1 LHGNRRRHGAAR
13 PTTAAGLSIDFTDL
27 LRDGVHRPFYS
38 RGMDA
43 RTRKTADIDE
53 AVADDARSIA
63 ESITAKRDRLL
74 ASLTLIAGIGLIVSL
89 PFALRAGAEF
99 FMPVTAALV
108 VAIALVPLLEWFER
122 RGIPSKASAGLC
134 VILFLLLALF
144 AIGSILM
151 PASNWVAQVPT
162 KIPRVRAAL
171 EPVIQLYKHLDRFI
185 DRTVSQIAI
194 TQQEHT
200 RSVTIETPNS
210 MSNLLI
216 SSAPH
221 LLIQLFFALL
231 VIFFFLAGWTAMRKK
246 TIVSRGSFEGAL
258 TTARVI
264 QQVVDATSTYLGTIT
279 LINIGLGA
287 LTAGAL
293 WLLGMPSPV
302 MWGGI
307 VAVANYI
314 PYLGPIVCALLL
326 FFGALMTYPD
336 IWPALAPPAAFIC
349 FHLVEANF
357 FTPMVVG
364 HRLTISPL
372 SILISLSFWAWVWGT
387 TGALLAVPLLIIMKT
402 IFSAAGT
409 PDIAGFLFE
418 HGTLTHIGDPDE
430 EEENE
435 RQEMQPAMVDTPQ
448 RPS

>member
-1 LHGNRRRHGAAR
+1 M
-13 PTTAAGLSIDFTDL
+13 
-27 LRDGVHRPFYS
+27 LRA
-38 RGMDA
+38 MDA
-43 RTRKTADIDE
+43 RTRKHQAIDHEDE
-53 AVADDARSIA
+53 ARALA
-63 ESITAKRDRLL
+63 ETITAKRDRLL
-74 ASLTLIAGIGLIVSL
+74 AGLTLIAGIGVVVAL

-108 VAIALVPLLEWFER
+108 IAIALV
-122 RGIPSKASAGLC
+122 
-134 VILFLLLALF
+134 
-144 AIGSILM
+144 AIGSIVI
-151 PASNWVAQVPT
+151 PASDWVAQVPT
-162 KIPRVRAAL
+162 KIGKVRSTL
-171 EPVIQLYKHLDRFI
+171 EPVFDLYKNLDRFVGRI
-185 DRTVSQIAI
+185 ANQIEINHASHARTVTLEQ
-194 TQQEHT
+194 
-200 RSVTIETPNS
+200 PNS
-210 MSNLLI
+210 VMGLLAT
-216 SSAPH
+216 SAPH
-221 LLIQLFFALL
+221 LLIQLFFSLL
-231 VIFFFLAGWTAMRKK
+231 VIFFFLAGWTTMRKR

-287 LTAGAL
+287 LTATAL
-293 WLLGMPSPV
+293 WWLGMPSPV

-314 PYLGPIVCALLL
+314 PYLGPIVCAMLL
-326 FFGALMTYPD
+326 FFGGLMTYPD
-336 IWPALAPPAAFIC
+336 IWGALLPPAAFIG
-349 FHLVEANF
+349 FHLIEANF

-418 HGTLTHIGDPDE
+418 HGTLTHAGEEDE
-430 EEENE
+430 EK
-435 RQEMQPAMVDTPQ
+435 AAGDVDSPKAAT
-448 RPS
+448 

>member
-1 LHGNRRRHGAAR
+1 MLAA
-13 PTTAAGLSIDFTDL
+13 
-27 LRDGVHRPFYS
+27 V
-38 RGMDA
+38 DA
-43 RTRKTADIDE
+43 RTTRKEAD
-53 AVADDARSIA
+53 VAEDTHVLA
-63 ESITAKRDRLL
+63 ESTAKRDRLL
-74 ASLTLIAGIGLIVSL
+74 ASINLIGGIGLIIAM
-89 PFALRAGAEF
+89 PFALRSGAEF
-99 FMPVTAALV
+99 FLPVTAALV
-108 VAIALVPLLEWFER
+108 VAIALVPMLEWFER
-122 RGIPSKASAGLC
+122 RGVPAKLAAGLC
-134 VILFLLLALF
+134 VIIFLAIAIF
-144 AIGSILM
+144 AIGSIIV
-151 PASNWVAQVPT
+151 PATDWIALVP
-162 KIPRVRAAL
+162 KRIGKVRDAL
-171 EPVIQLYKHLDRFI
+171 QPVLDLYKNLDRFI
-185 DRTVSQIAI
+185 DRTTSQIAI
-194 TQQEHT
+194 SQPQGRTV
-200 RSVTIETPNS
+200 RIETPNS
-210 MSNLLI
+210 VLGLLT

-231 VIFFFLAGWTAMRKK
+231 VIFFFLAGWTTMRKK

-264 QQVVDATSTYLGTIT
+264 QEVVDATSTYLGTIT

-293 WLLGMPSPV
+293 WWLGMPSPI

-314 PYLGPIVCALLL
+314 PYLGPIASAAVL
-326 FFGALMTYPD
+326 FFGGLMTYPD
-336 IWPALAPPAAFIC
+336 VWGALAPPAAFIS

-372 SILISLSFWAWVWGT
+372 SILVSLSFWSWVWGT

-418 HGTLTHIGDPDE
+418 HGTLTHVGDPDE
-430 EEENE
+430 KEEDEK
-435 RQEMQPAMVDTPQ
+435 REMEPAMVDSEKPAT
-448 RPS
+448 

>member
-1 LHGNRRRHGAAR
+1 ML
-13 PTTAAGLSIDFTDL
+13 
-27 LRDGVHRPFYS
+27 
-38 RGMDA
+38 
-43 RTRKTADIDE
+43 
-53 AVADDARSIA
+53 A
-63 ESITAKRDRLL
+63 ETITAKRDRLL
-74 ASLTLIAGIGLIVSL
+74 ASLTLLAGIGLIVAL
-89 PFALRAGAEF
+89 PFALRSGAEF

-122 RGIPSKASAGLC
+122 RGIPSKLSAGLC
-134 VILFLLLALF
+134 VIIFLMFALF
-144 AIGSILM
+144 AIGSILI
-151 PASNWVAQVPT
+151 PATDWVAQVPT
-162 KIPRVRAAL
+162 KIPKIRAAL
-171 EPVIQLYKHLDRFI
+171 EPVIQLYKNLDKWI
-185 DRTVSQIAI
+185 DKASSQIAI
-194 TQQEHT
+194 APAQQAT
-200 RSVTIETPNS
+200 RTVSIEQPHS
-210 MSNLLI
+210 MLGLLT

-287 LTAGAL
+287 LTAGVL
-293 WLLGMPSPV
+293 WWLGMPSPV

-314 PYLGPIVCALLL
+314 PYLGPIVCAMLL
-326 FFGALMTYPD
+326 FFGGLMTYPD
-336 IWPALAPPAAFIC
+336 IWGAMLPPAAFIS

-372 SILISLSFWAWVWGT
+372 SILVSLSFWAWVWGT

-402 IFSAAGT
+402 IFAAAGT

-418 HGTLTHIGDPDE
+418 HGTLTHVGDPNE
-430 EEENE
+430 EEEDE
-435 RQEMQPAMVDTPQ
+435 KREMQPAMVDTEKP
-448 RPS
+448 PT

>member
-1 LHGNRRRHGAAR
+1 
-13 PTTAAGLSIDFTDL
+13 
-27 LRDGVHRPFYS
+27 
-38 RGMDA
+38 MDA
-43 RTRKTADIDE
+43 RTRKHHHVDDDTAEE
-53 AVADDARSIA
+53 AAVLA

-74 ASLTLIAGIGLIVSL
+74 ASLTLIAGIGVIIVI
-89 PFALRAGAEF
+89 PFALRGGAEF

-122 RGIPSKASAGLC
+122 RGVPSRLSAGLC
-134 VILFLLLALF
+134 VIIFLMMALF
-144 AIGSILM
+144 AIGSIVI
-151 PASNWVAQVPT
+151 PASDWVAQVPT
-162 KIPRVRAAL
+162 KITKVRAAL
-171 EPVIQLYKHLDRFI
+171 EPIFDLYKNLDRWI
-185 DRTVSQIAI
+185 DRATSQIAVAPAPSGRTVSVEQP
-194 TQQEHT
+194 H
-200 RSVTIETPNS
+200 SVGT
-210 MSNLLI
+210 LLI

-264 QQVVDATSTYLGTIT
+264 QEVVDATSTYLGTIT
-279 LINIGLGA
+279 LINIGLGG
-287 LTAGAL
+287 LTALVL
-293 WLLGMPSPV
+293 WWLGMPSPI

-307 VAVANYI
+307 VAVANYV

-326 FFGALMTYPD
+326 FVGGLMTYPD
-336 IWPALAPPAAFIC
+336 IWGALLPPAAFIG

-402 IFSAAGT
+402 IFAAAGT

-418 HGTLTHIGDPDE
+418 HGTLTHVGDPDE
-430 EEENE
+430 EEVEE
-435 RQEMQPAMVDTPQ
+435 RQEMQPAMVDTPKAAT
-448 RPS
+448 

>member
-1 LHGNRRRHGAAR
+1 MLQA
-13 PTTAAGLSIDFTDL
+13 
-27 LRDGVHRPFYS
+27 V
-38 RGMDA
+38 DA
-43 RTRKTADIDE
+43 RTKKHQQVDDETADE
-53 AVADDARSIA
+53 ARMLA
-63 ESITAKRDRLL
+63 EVITAKRDRLL
-74 ASLTLIAGIGLIVSL
+74 ASLTLIAGIGLIVAL
-89 PFALRAGAEF
+89 PFALREGAEF

-122 RGIPSKASAGLC
+122 RGIPSRASAALC
-134 VILFLLLALF
+134 VILFLALALF
-144 AIGSILM
+144 AIGSIVV
-151 PASNWVAQVPT
+151 PATDWVAQVPT
-162 KIPRVRAAL
+162 KITKVRAAL
-171 EPVIQLYKHLDRFI
+171 EPIIQLYKHLDRWI
-185 DRTVSQIAI
+185 DRAVSQIVIAPPQPTRTVS
-194 TQQEHT
+194 
-200 RSVTIETPNS
+200 VETPHS
-210 MSNLLI
+210 VLGLLT

-287 LTAGAL
+287 LTAAVI
-293 WLLGMPSPV
+293 WWLGMPSPI

-307 VAVANYI
+307 VAVLNYI
-314 PYLGPIVCALLL
+314 PYLGPIASALLL
-326 FFGALMTYPD
+326 FLGGLMTYPD
-336 IWPALAPPAAFIC
+336 VWGAMWPPVFFIL
-349 FHLVEANF
+349 FHLIEANF

-402 IFSAAGT
+402 VFSAAGT

-418 HGTLTHIGDPDE
+418 HGTLTHIGEADE
-430 EEENE
+430 EEEE
-435 RQEMQPAMVDTPQ
+435 EKREMEPAMVDTPKP
-448 RPS
+448 RS

>member
-1 LHGNRRRHGAAR
+1 MLA
-13 PTTAAGLSIDFTDL
+13 
-27 LRDGVHRPFYS
+27 
-38 RGMDA
+38 GMDA
-43 RTRKTADIDE
+43 RSRKHHLAEDETADE
-53 AVADDARSIA
+53 TRLLA
-63 ESITAKRDRLL
+63 ESISAKRDRLL
-74 ASLTLIAGIGLIVSL
+74 ASLTLIAGIGAIVAL

-122 RGIPSKASAGLC
+122 RGVPSKLAAGLC
-134 VILFLLLALF
+134 LIIFLLLAIF
-144 AIGSILM
+144 ALGSIVI
-151 PASNWVAQVPT
+151 PASDWVAQVPT
-162 KIPRVRAAL
+162 KITKVRSAL
-171 EPVIQLYKHLDRFI
+171 EPIFDLYKNLDRFI
-185 DRTVSQIAI
+185 DRTVSQIEVSQTA
-194 TQQEHT
+194 TPA
-200 RSVTIETPNS
+200 RAVRIEAPNS
-210 MSNLLI
+210 MLGLLT

-221 LLIQLFFALL
+221 LLIQLFFSLL

-279 LINIGLGA
+279 LINIGLGT

-293 WLLGMPSPV
+293 WLLGMPSPI

-326 FFGALMTYPD
+326 FVGGLMTYPD
-336 IWPALAPPAAFIC
+336 IWGALMPPAAFIS
-349 FHLVEANF
+349 FHLIEANF

-418 HGTLTHIGDPDE
+418 QGTLTHVGDPDE
-430 EEENE
+430 EEEEE
-435 RQEMQPAMVDTPQ
+435 RQEMQPAMVDTPK
-448 RPS
+448 PLS

>member
-1 LHGNRRRHGAAR
+1 
-13 PTTAAGLSIDFTDL
+13 
-27 LRDGVHRPFYS
+27 
-38 RGMDA
+38 MDA
-43 RTRKTADIDE
+43 RTRKQQQRTELDDE
-53 AVADDARSIA
+53 ARALA
-63 ESITAKRDRLL
+63 ETISVKRDRLL
-74 ASLTLIAGIGLIVSL
+74 ASLTLIAGVGLIVAL

-122 RGIPSKASAGLC
+122 RGVPSRLAAGLC
-134 VILFLLLALF
+134 VLVFLLLAMF
-144 AIGSILM
+144 AIGSIVV
-151 PASNWVAQVPT
+151 PASDWVAQVPS
-162 KIPRVRAAL
+162 KIAKVRATL
-171 EPVIQLYKHLDRFI
+171 EPVLDLYKNLDRFI
-185 DRTVSQIAI
+185 DRTVSQISVAQGQARAI
-194 TQQEHT
+194 
-200 RSVTIETPNS
+200 RIETPNS
-210 MSNLLI
+210 MLGLLT

-279 LINIGLGA
+279 LINIALGA
-287 LTAGAL
+287 LTALAL
-293 WLLGMPSPV
+293 WWLGMPSPV

-326 FFGALMTYPD
+326 FVGGLMTYPD
-336 IWPALAPPAAFIC
+336 VWGALLPPAAFISL
-349 FHLVEANF
+349 HLIEANF

-418 HGTLTHIGDPDE
+418 HGTLTHIGEPDE
-430 EEENE
+430 EEEDE
-435 RQEMQPAMVDTPQ
+435 KREMQPAMVDTEKP
-448 RPS
+448 PT

>member
-1 LHGNRRRHGAAR
+1 
-13 PTTAAGLSIDFTDL
+13 
-27 LRDGVHRPFYS
+27 
-38 RGMDA
+38 MDA
-43 RTRKTADIDE
+43 RTRKHSPIEDERGDE
-53 AVADDARSIA
+53 ARVLA

-74 ASLTLIAGIGLIVSL
+74 ASLTLIAGLGMIVAL

-108 VAIALVPLLEWFER
+108 VAIALVPMLEWFER
-122 RGIPSKASAGLC
+122 RGIPSRAAAALC
-134 VILFLLLALF
+134 LVIFLLLARF
-144 AIGSILM
+144 AIGSIVI
-151 PASNWVAQVPT
+151 PASDWVAQVPT
-162 KIPRVRAAL
+162 KISKVRHAL
-171 EPVIQLYKHLDRFI
+171 EPIFDLYKNLDRWI
-185 DRTVSQIAI
+185 DRATAQIAVGPRPSGRTVSVEQP
-194 TQQEHT
+194 H
-200 RSVTIETPNS
+200 SVST
-210 MSNLLI
+210 LLI

-221 LLIQLFFALL
+221 LLIQLFFSLL

-279 LINIGLGA
+279 LINVGLGA
-287 LTAGAL
+287 LTAFIL
-293 WLLGMPSPV
+293 WRLQMPSPI

-307 VAVANYI
+307 VAVLNYI
-314 PYLGPIVCALLL
+314 PYLGPIASALFL
-326 FFGALMTYPD
+326 FLGGLMIYPD
-336 IWPALAPPAAFIC
+336 VWGALAPPAAFIC

-357 FTPMVVG
+357 FPPMVVG

-372 SILISLSFWAWVWGT
+372 AILISLSFWAWVWGT

-418 HGTLTHIGDPDE
+418 HGTLTHVGDPNE
-430 EEENE
+430 EEEDE
-435 RQEMQPAMVDTPQ
+435 RREMQPAMVDTSK

>member
-1 LHGNRRRHGAAR
+1 
-13 PTTAAGLSIDFTDL
+13 
-27 LRDGVHRPFYS
+27 
-38 RGMDA
+38 MDA
-43 RTRKTADIDE
+43 RTRKQQEIEGEISDE
-53 AVADDARSIA
+53 ARALA
-63 ESITAKRDRLL
+63 ETISAKRDRLL
-74 ASLTLIAGIGLIVSL
+74 AGLTLIAGIGVVVAL

-108 VAIALVPLLEWFER
+108 IAIALVPLLEWFER
-122 RGIPSKASAGLC
+122 RGMPSKASAGLC
-134 VILFLLLALF
+134 VIIFLGIAIF
-144 AIGSILM
+144 AIGTIIV
-151 PASNWVAQVPT
+151 PASDWVAQIPT
-162 KIPRVRAAL
+162 KVGKVRSTL
-171 EPVIQLYKHLDRFI
+171 EPVFDLYKNLDRFVGRI
-185 DRTVSQIAI
+185 TNQIEINHVSHART
-194 TQQEHT
+194 
-200 RSVTIETPNS
+200 VTIEQPNS
-210 MSNLLI
+210 LMGLLAT
-216 SSAPH
+216 SAPH
-221 LLIQLFFALL
+221 LLIQLFFSLL
-231 VIFFFLAGWTAMRKK
+231 VIFFFLAGWTAMRKR

-314 PYLGPIVCALLL
+314 PYLGPIVAALLL
-326 FFGALMTYPD
+326 FVGGLMTYPD
-336 IWPALAPPAAFIC
+336 VWGALLPPAVFVG
-349 FHLVEANF
+349 FHLIEANF

-372 SILISLSFWAWVWGT
+372 SILISLSFWAWIWGT

-430 EEENE
+430 QEVEE
-435 RQEMQPAMVDTPQ
+435 RQEMEPAMVDTPKAL
-448 RPS
+448 S

>member
-1 LHGNRRRHGAAR
+1 VRHYVA
-13 PTTAAGLSIDFTDL
+13 
-27 LRDGVHRPFYS
+27 V
-38 RGMDA
+38 MDA
-43 RTRKTADIDE
+43 RTRKQHDIEEEISDE
-53 AVADDARSIA
+53 ARALA
-63 ESITAKRDRLL
+63 ETITAKRDRLL
-74 ASLTLIAGIGLIVSL
+74 ASLTIIASIGVIVAL

-108 VAIALVPLLEWFER
+108 IAIALVPLLEWFER
-122 RGIPSKASAGLC
+122 RGMPPKAAAGLC
-134 VILFLLLALF
+134 VLIFLMIAIF
-144 AIGSILM
+144 AIGSIVV
-151 PASNWVAQVPT
+151 PASDWVAQVPT
-162 KIPRVRAAL
+162 KIGKVRSAL
-171 EPVIQLYKHLDRFI
+171 EPVFDLYKNLDRFVGRI
-185 DRTVSQIAI
+185 ANQIEINHASHART
-194 TQQEHT
+194 
-200 RSVTIETPNS
+200 VTIEQPNS
-210 MSNLLI
+210 VMGLLAT
-216 SSAPH
+216 SAPH
-221 LLIQLFFALL
+221 LLIQLFFSLL
-231 VIFFFLAGWTAMRKK
+231 VIFFFLAGWTAMRKQ

-264 QQVVDATSTYLGTIT
+264 QQVFDATSTYLGTIT
-279 LINIGLGA
+279 LINAGLGA

-293 WLLGMPSPV
+293 WLLGMPSPI

-326 FFGALMTYPD
+326 FVGGLMTYPD
-336 IWPALAPPAAFIC
+336 IWGALMPPAVFVG
-349 FHLVEANF
+349 FHLIEANF

-372 SILISLSFWAWVWGT
+372 SILVSLSFWAWIWGT

-430 EEENE
+430 EEEDE
-435 RQEMQPAMVDTPQ
+435 RQEMEPAMVDTPKAL
-448 RPS
+448 S

>member
-1 LHGNRRRHGAAR
+1 ML
-13 PTTAAGLSIDFTDL
+13 
-27 LRDGVHRPFYS
+27 
-38 RGMDA
+38 
-43 RTRKTADIDE
+43 
-53 AVADDARSIA
+53 A

-74 ASLTLIAGIGLIVSL
+74 ASLTLIAGIALIIGL

-122 RGIPSKASAGLC
+122 RGIPSKLAAGLC
-134 VILFLLLALF
+134 VLIFLSLFIF
-144 AIGSILM
+144 AIGSILV
-151 PASNWVAQVPT
+151 PATDWVAQVPT
-162 KIPRVRAAL
+162 KITKVRSAL
-171 EPVIQLYKHLDRFI
+171 EPIFDLYKNLDRFI
-185 DRTVSQIAI
+185 DKTISQIEVAG
-194 TQQEHT
+194 TQSQT
-200 RSVTIETPNS
+200 RAVRIETPNS
-210 MSNLLI
+210 MLGLLT

-231 VIFFFLAGWTAMRKK
+231 VIFFFLAGWTTMRKK

-287 LTAGAL
+287 LTATAL
-293 WLLGMPSPV
+293 WWLGMPSVV

-326 FFGALMTYPD
+326 FLGGLMTYSD
-336 IWPALAPPAAFIC
+336 IWGALLPPAVFIG
-349 FHLVEANF
+349 FHLIEANF

-372 SILISLSFWAWVWGT
+372 SILVSLSFWAWVWGT

-418 HGTLTHIGDPDE
+418 HGTLTHVGDLNE
-430 EEENE
+430 EEEDE
-435 RQEMQPAMVDTPQ
+435 REEMQPAMVDTPK

>member
-1 LHGNRRRHGAAR
+1 
-13 PTTAAGLSIDFTDL
+13 
-27 LRDGVHRPFYS
+27 
-38 RGMDA
+38 MDA
-43 RTRKTADIDE
+43 RTRKQQQIVEEPSDE
-53 AVADDARSIA
+53 ARVLA
-63 ESITAKRDRLL
+63 ETITVKRDRLL
-74 ASLTLIAGIGLIVSL
+74 ASLTLIAGIGVIVAL

-122 RGIPSKASAGLC
+122 RGLPSKGSAGLC
-134 VILFLLLALF
+134 VVIFLAFAVF
-144 AIGSILM
+144 AIGSIVV
-151 PASNWVAQVPT
+151 PARDWVAQIPSKVP
-162 KIPRVRAAL
+162 KVRATL
-171 EPVIQLYKHLDRFI
+171 EPVIQLYNHLDKFI
-185 DRTVSQIAI
+185 NKTASQIAI
-194 TQQEHT
+194 SQAEKTQAVH
-200 RSVTIETPNS
+200 VETPNS
-210 MSNLLI
+210 MSSLLLT
-216 SSAPH
+216 SAPH

-279 LINIGLGA
+279 LINLGLGT
-287 LTAGAL
+287 LTALVL
-293 WLLGMPSPV
+293 WWLQMPSPI

-307 VAVANYI
+307 VAVANYV

-326 FFGALMTYPD
+326 FLGGLVTFPDVWGAMM
-336 IWPALAPPAAFIC
+336 PPAAFIC

-418 HGTLTHIGDPDE
+418 HGTLTHAGEADE
-430 EEENE
+430 EEVEE
-435 RQEMQPAMVDTPQ
+435 RQDLQPAMVDTSKPA
-448 RPS
+448 S

>member
-1 LHGNRRRHGAAR
+1 
-13 PTTAAGLSIDFTDL
+13 
-27 LRDGVHRPFYS
+27 
-38 RGMDA
+38 MDA
-43 RTRKTADIDE
+43 RTNKPSQVDDD
-53 AVADDARSIA
+53 VADDARLIA
-63 ESITAKRDRLL
+63 ETISIKRDRLL
-74 ASLTLIAGIGLIVSL
+74 ASLTLIAGIGLVIMI

-108 VAIALVPLLEWFER
+108 VAIALVPMLEWFER
-122 RGIPSKASAGLC
+122 RGIPAKASAGLC
-134 VILFLLLALF
+134 VVLFLALAMF
-144 AIGSILM
+144 AIGSIVI
-151 PASNWVAQVPT
+151 PATDWVAQVPT
-162 KIPRVRAAL
+162 KISKVRDAL
-171 EPVIQLYKHLDRFI
+171 EPVIRLYKHLDRWI
-185 DRTVSQIAI
+185 ERATSQIAI
-194 TQQEHT
+194 APVQK
-200 RSVTIETPNS
+200 TPTVNVEQPHS
-210 MSNLLI
+210 MLGLLT

-246 TIVSRGSFEGAL
+246 AIVTRGSFEGAL

-287 LTAGAL
+287 LTALVL
-293 WLLGMPSPV
+293 WFLGMPSPV

-326 FFGALMTYPD
+326 FVGGLMTYPD
-336 IWPALAPPAAFIC
+336 VWGAMLPPAAFIS
-349 FHLVEANF
+349 FHLIEANF

-372 SILISLSFWAWVWGT
+372 SILVSLSFWAWVWGT

-418 HGTLTHIGDPDE
+418 HGTLTHAGEADE
-430 EEENE
+430 EEIEE
-435 RQEMQPAMVDTPQ
+435 RQELEPAMVDTSKPA
-448 RPS
+448 S

>member
-1 LHGNRRRHGAAR
+1 
-13 PTTAAGLSIDFTDL
+13 
-27 LRDGVHRPFYS
+27 
-38 RGMDA
+38 MDA
-43 RTRKTADIDE
+43 RTRKHHVDDETADE
-53 AVADDARSIA
+53 ARMLA
-63 ESITAKRDRLL
+63 ETITAKRDRLL
-74 ASLTLIAGIGLIVSL
+74 ASLTLIAGIGLIVAM

-122 RGIPSKASAGLC
+122 RGIPSKLAAGLC
-134 VILFLLLALF
+134 LVVFLLFALF
-144 AIGSILM
+144 AIGSIVV
-151 PASNWVAQVPT
+151 PASDWVAQVPS
-162 KIPRVRAAL
+162 KIPKVRAAL
-171 EPVIQLYKHLDRFI
+171 EPVLDLYKNLDRFI
-185 DRTVSQIAI
+185 ERTTSQITI
-194 TQQEHT
+194 TQGQA
-200 RSVTIETPNS
+200 RAVRIETPSS
-210 MSNLLI
+210 MLGLLTT
-216 SSAPH
+216 SAPH

-264 QQVVDATSTYLGTIT
+264 QQVVDATSTYHGTIT

-287 LTAGAL
+287 LTALVL
-293 WLLGMPSPV
+293 WWLGMPSPV

-307 VAVANYI
+307 IAVLNYI
-314 PYLGPIVCALLL
+314 PYLGPIACALLL
-326 FFGALMTYPD
+326 FLGGLMTYPD
-336 IWPALAPPAAFIC
+336 VWGALMPPAAFIS
-349 FHLVEANF
+349 FHLIEANL
-357 FTPMVVG
+357 FTPLVVG

-418 HGTLTHIGDPDE
+418 HGTLTHVGDPDE
-430 EEENE
+430 EEEDE
-435 RQEMQPAMVDTPQ
+435 RQQMQPAMVDTPK
-448 RPS
+448 PLS